1 MSEINELVNVDI
13 NKVQEVVVIV
23 NNDKPLFEKQDY
35 QIVEG
40 KPKYFEL
47 DEYGRSSGAIAML
60 SIDTIPLV
68 KKKKITYPSPSGWK
82 IYFENK
88 RLFEKCHIIAYSLSA
103 KLAKTNN
110 IFIGT
115 RNLNRSSMKKIE
127 NEIGEYIKD
136 NLVKILYRVTIKYKG
151 KDQIP
156 IGILIEAQAINDDF
170 GICRLC
176 YNVQEGVKFQ
186 YSDGKIIKDSRIWSK
201 ILEKGSQITKIA
213 NRRKPKVNE
222 NYTIDTKTKKFHLL
236 GKNCSKLDNVLPQNI
251 QETIAQEKD
260 LLDIG
265 LKKCKECMKE

>member
-1 MSEINELVNVDI
+1 MSEMNELVNVNI
-13 NKVQEVVVIV
+13 NKVQESVVIV

-35 QIVEG
+35 QTIEG

-47 DEYGRSSGAIAML
+47 DEHGRSSGAIAML

-68 KKKKITYPSPSGWK
+68 TKKKITYSSPSGWK
-82 IYFENK
+82 TYFENK
-88 RLFEKCHIIAYSLSA
+88 RLFEKCHIITYSLSA
-103 KLAKTNN
+103 RLAQTNN

-156 IGILIEAQAINDDF
+156 IGILIEAQAINDKF
-170 GICRLC
+170 SICRFC

-201 ILEKGSQITKIA
+201 ILEKGSKITKVA
-213 NRRKPKVNE
+213 NKKKSKVNE
-222 NYTIDTKTKKFHLL
+222 NYIINTKTKKFHLL
-236 GKNCSKLDNVLPQNI
+236 DKNCSKLDNVLPQNI
-251 QETIAQEKD
+251 QETTAKQKD
-260 LLDIG
+260 LLDAG
-265 LKKCKECMKE
+265 LKRCKECI